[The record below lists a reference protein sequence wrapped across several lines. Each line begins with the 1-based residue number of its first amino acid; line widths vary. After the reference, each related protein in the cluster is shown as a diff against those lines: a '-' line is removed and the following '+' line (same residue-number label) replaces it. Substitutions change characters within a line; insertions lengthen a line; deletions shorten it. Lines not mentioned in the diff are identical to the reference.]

1 MKDFF
6 TKNLGLK
13 IVSVLAAFVLWLVV
27 VNVDD
32 PVISKT
38 YTGIPVEILNEEVL
52 TDQGKC
58 YEVIGDT
65 STVNVVVTANRSV
78 IDGMSKDYIKATADL
93 KALTAVDTIPVEVR
107 STRYSDRIES
117 VTTRDAYVKLN
128 VENLIR
134 KEAKVLTGHE
144 GKPADGYVL
153 AGVENALSTVFVS
166 GPESLVQKVANV
178 KAVADISGISRDF
191 TVNEP
196 LFPYDSS
203 NEIIEDDRIVLSR
216 TVTEIKYIIYATKT
230 IPISSGFSGD
240 PAPGFGATGRIVTEP
255 DSVLIA
261 GRGENYDDMEVVY
274 ISPDQ
279 VSVEGASDNV
289 ETTVNIQDYLPTG
302 VIFAD
307 PEFDPVVNVT
317 IGIAENERKIIDV
330 PLSNISIENVPE
342 GYTATILDAGPSI
355 PVEIQGIGDSYDR
368 YSGDLAIGRI
378 DANTLVPRSE
388 QTGVAEDGTL
398 IPGDYDAIVAFDFP
412 AGVSLTNPVTMVVLL
427 DNNTGPVEGDT
438 SAAAPAEGEATE
450 Q

>member
-58 YEVIGDT
+58 YEVLNDT

-93 KALTAVDTIPVEVR
+93 KALTAVDTVPVEVR

-117 VTTRDAYVKLN
+117 VSTRDAYIKLN
-128 VENLIR
+128 IENLIR
-134 KEAKVLTGHE
+134 KEVSVSTGYE
-144 GKPADGYVL
+144 GEPAEGYIL

-166 GPESLVQKVANV
+166 GPESLVTKVSTV
-178 KAVADISGISRDF
+178 MAVADISGINRDF
-191 TVNEP
+191 TVTEP
-196 LFPYDSS
+196 LIPYDSAG
-203 NEIIEDDRIVLSR
+203 EPVQDERITLSR

-230 IPISSGFSGD
+230 IPVSSGFSGN
-240 PAPGFGATGRIVTEP
+240 PAPGFGTNGRVVTEP
-255 DSVLIA
+255 DSVVIA

-279 VSVEGASDNV
+279 VSVEGATGDV
-289 ETTVNIQDYLPTG
+289 EVTVNIQDYLPTG
-302 VIFAD
+302 VRFAD
-307 PEFDPVVNVT
+307 PEFDADVT
-317 IGIAENERKIIDV
+317 VTVGVSENERKVIEV
-330 PLSNISIENVPE
+330 PVANITIENVPE
-342 GYTATILDAGPSI
+342 GYAAAILDIGGAI

-368 YSGDLAIGRI
+368 FSGDLAIGKI
-378 DANTLVPRSE
+378 DAASLVLRGSQE
-388 QTGVAEDGTL
+388 EGVLAPGEYDGT
-398 IPGDYDAIVAFDFP
+398 VTFDFP
-412 AGVSLTNPVTMVVLL
+412 AGVSLTNPVMVVVIV
-427 DNNTGPVEGDT
+427 DQYAGQVDGEVPTVMP
-438 SAAAPAEGEATE
+438 AAGAAVTE
-450 Q
+450 